1 MNPIR
6 SILTLIFPAFCLS
19 GSISIS
25 ATSSYDLTAG
35 SYTFIVATIN
45 DPNEYPVIIEALKTI
60 DDTLTIK
67 LEDPCSFI
75 NSIYS
80 NTKYVDDA
88 HSWLTEY
95 YELLWPHANVDPALN
110 QYEKR
115 LTSAL
120 KKYAIEY
127 TFRTSDNQSEI
138 SLKTVNITGI
148 FLHLRDLSKYLGSS
162 SGISPSKIANVND
175 IWIPIYVVEYSKPDE
190 LIIKFK

>member
-1 MNPIR
+1 MNPLR

-25 ATSSYDLTAG
+25 ATNSYDLTAG

-45 DPNEYPVIIEALKTI
+45 GPNEYPVIIEALKTI

-120 KKYAIEY
+120 KKYVIEY

-138 SLKTVNITGI
+138 SLKAVNITGI
-148 FLHLRDLSKYLGSS
+148 FMHLRDLSKYLGSS